1 MKTFEKWLEDNYGEK
16 LPQGHV
22 PFEWFAVRDLPALAR
37 CACCDSIMLLPN
49 SIVAE
54 DGSIYCPSCAERC
67 VEEEEE

>member
-22 PFEWFAVRDLPALAR
+22 PFEWFMARRLPPIVS
-37 CACCDSIMLLPN
+37 CTCCDMTIGLPRA
-49 SIVAE
+49 IVAE
-54 DGSIYCPSCAERC
+54 DGSIYCPSCAEGC